1 MLSRSWTTRAQRP
14 GEPDDW
20 YHFVDRESFL
30 ARLAQGGFVE
40 HAEVAGNLYG
50 TPTLAAAPGKDLLLE
65 IDVQGAR
72 QILERHPDAVMVLV
86 VPPSRQVQE
95 ERLRRRGDPPEMVAR
110 RLDMSQEEEEE
121 GRRLAHH
128 VVVNDDLDRAVG
140 EVAGILARYRDERA
154 KRIQ

>member
-1 MLSRSWTTRAQRP
+1 
-14 GEPDDW
+14 
-20 YHFVDRESFL
+20 L
-30 ARLAQGGFVE
+30 AHLAQSGFVE
-40 HAEVAGNLYG
+40 HAEVAGYLYG
-50 TPTLAAAPGKDLLLE
+50 TPTLEAPPGKDLLLE

-128 VVVNDDLDRAVG
+128 VVVNDDLERAVD
-140 EVAGILARYRDERA
+140 EVAGILQRYRADRSS
-154 KRIQ
+154 